1 MRPRQERALIREEY
15 LGGRKT
21 VMESH
26 IDICKWKK
34 HLVGTRT
41 LGSIFTG
48 AGARDGPPLP
58 AAANAPFFLPTLRKK
73 CAHPL
78 SILPPEALSR
88 PLPVAE
94 GAREATVERGRGW
107 KDATDDP
114 SGRVLISAAASGW
127 ATTLRALESCRSR
140 K

>member
-1 MRPRQERALIREEY
+1 M
-15 LGGRKT
+15 
-21 VMESH
+21 MESH
-26 IDICKWKK
+26 IDIGEWKT

-48 AGARDGPPLP
+48 AGARDGPPALS

-78 SILPPEALSR
+78 SILPPEALPR

-94 GAREATVERGRGW
+94 GAREATVARGRGW

-127 ATTLRALESCRSR
+127 WATTLRALDSCRSR